1 MPIERDNAM
10 NRFAS
15 LSIVSALFAAAVLT
29 ASPVLSETPAA
40 PAEKKAEAR
49 APETKAPDGAAGGET
64 LGATAALIKAIEQRN
79 TELSKREAHV
89 AVRERQL
96 QEMEKEVSGMLERY
110 TLLRDEVERKQKQL
124 DEAQEQKYQTLAKTY
139 AAMPPEEAS
148 ARIEQME
155 ESLALNILSRS
166 KPKIAAKFLSGVTP
180 AKAAKLSLRLVKPSN

>member
-1 MPIERDNAM
+1 M
-10 NRFAS
+10 NVSF
-15 LSIVSALFAAAVLT
+15 VFSALIAGGVLT
-29 ASPVLSETPAA
+29 ASPVLSETSSAPAA
-40 PAEKKAEAR
+40 KKPETQAA
-49 APETKAPDGAAGGET
+49 ETKALAGAAGGET

-79 TELSKREAHV
+79 TELSKREEHV
-89 AVRERQL
+89 VVREHQL

-139 AAMPPEEAS
+139 AAMSPEEAA

-180 AKAAKLSLRLVKPSN
+180 AKAAKLSLRLVKPLN